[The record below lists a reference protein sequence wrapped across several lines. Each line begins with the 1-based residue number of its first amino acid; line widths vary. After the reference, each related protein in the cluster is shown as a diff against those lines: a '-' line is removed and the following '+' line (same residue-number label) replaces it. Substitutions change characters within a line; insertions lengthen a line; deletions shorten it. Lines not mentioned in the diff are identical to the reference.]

1 LAEVKSNENAAA
13 YLAAIVASSDD
24 IIVSKTLDG
33 VITSWNPAAER
44 ILGYSP
50 DEAVG
55 EHIRLIISSEL
66 WAEEDE
72 VLARIRRGEK
82 VDHFETIRRAKDGRL
97 LNIALTVSPIRNE
110 AGEIVGA
117 SKVARDITERKRL
130 EEDRDRLYAAEK
142 LARRRAEEA
151 NRSKDEFLAIVSH
164 ELRSPLNSISGWASL
179 LKAGG
184 LDQERAERGL
194 DVILQNVRAQDQLI
208 NDLLDISRIVSGRLR
223 LSIRPFELVPTVEA
237 AVEVFAAGR

>member
-130 EEDRDRLYAAEK
+130 EEDRDRLYAAENSRGDEPRRQTA
-142 LARRRAEEA
+142 ARM
-151 NRSKDEFLAIVSH
+151 SS
-164 ELRSPLNSISGWASL
+164 SPSYLTNS
-179 LKAGG
+179 
-184 LDQERAERGL
+184 
-194 DVILQNVRAQDQLI
+194 
-208 NDLLDISRIVSGRLR
+208 
-223 LSIRPFELVPTVEA
+223 A
-237 AVEVFAAGR
+237 AL